1 MVRNRQNVQSLLC
14 VLPLVAGGIVGCES
28 YSKPSA
34 VVVPIGGGV
43 GESSTGTQATT
54 AAPKPAPEAKA
65 EPKSATTTRNN
76 VDNSRGSDRSSA
88 NNNNAGNRASSN
100 AAPMAMGSNV
110 AYYPTGRREDSA
122 IMIEKLAPAEA
133 AVGASTSYSI
143 KVTNLTGTTLENVI
157 VDEDLPQG
165 FTFSGANPQ
174 GNAGS
179 NGAMAWNLGKLAP
192 GQSQTIQVNGSFAKA
207 GTYGSCATVSY
218 TIPVCMTIDVVA
230 PSLQLTKTTNTE
242 SILCDSWPVKLVVT
256 NNGTGTARNVKVRD
270 PLPAGLTLAD
280 GKNVAEFDVGNLP
293 GGQSR
298 EFTFNV
304 KAAKVGSYTNSATAT
319 ADGGL
324 TANSN
329 STVTEVKAPVL
340 AIDKKCPDRVFV
352 GRPVRF
358 DITVS
363 NTGNAV
369 AANTVVRDTLPQ
381 GVTVVNAG
389 EGATVNAGVVSWNA
403 GNLAPGASKT
413 FTLTLN
419 SSNITTLN
427 NSVTATAT
435 CAAEV
440 SDTCTTTLQGVPD
453 IGTLIT
459 DDDGVVAVGEN
470 HTYRYEVK
478 NQGQI
483 DLTNV
488 KVVMTFDAGLDYQS
502 TSFPGGAQRNGQTV
516 TWNVG
521 TVKAGQ
527 TLGFNFVA
535 KGTKEGQFVVQS
547 ITTSDQT
554 REVRNDEQVN
564 YVAR

>member
-1 MVRNRQNVQSLLC
+1 MVRNRMNVQSLLC
-14 VLPLVAGGIVGCES
+14 VLPLVAGGVSVITGCES
-28 YSKPSA
+28 YSKPA
-34 VVVPIGGGV
+34 PVTVPIGGGV
-43 GESSTGTQATT
+43 GSSTSTQASTATT
-54 AAPKPAPEAKA
+54 KTTEAKPAPKA
-65 EPKSATTTRNN
+65 ATTTTT
-76 VDNSRGSDRSSA
+76 STSSGSGASA
-88 NNNNAGNRASSN
+88 AAPAPAAKPAPA
-100 AAPMAMGSNV
+100 AAPMGANV
-110 AYYPTGRREDSA
+110 AYYPTGRREDA
-122 IMIEKLAPAEA
+122 AVMIEKIAPSETSA
-133 AVGASTSYSI
+133 GASTSYTI

-165 FTFSGANPQ
+165 FTFAGANPQ

-179 NGAMAWNLGKLAP
+179 NGAMAWNLGKLAA
-192 GQSQTIQVNGSFAKA
+192 GESKSIQVNGSFAKA

-218 TIPVCMTIDVVA
+218 TIPVCMTINVVS
-230 PSLQLTKTTNTE
+230 PSLQLTKSTNPE
-242 SILCDSWPVKLVVT
+242 SLLCDSWPVKLVVT

-270 PLPAGLTLAD
+270 PLPAGLTTAD
-280 GKNVAEFDVGNLP
+280 GKNVVEFDAGNLP

-298 EFTFNV
+298 EFSFNV
-304 KAAKVGSYTNSATAT
+304 KAAKVGSYTNSANAM
-319 ADGGL
+319 AEGGL

-329 STVTEVKAPVL
+329 STVTEVKAPAL
-340 AIDKKCPDRVFV
+340 AIDKKCPDKLFV
-352 GRPVRF
+352 GRPIKF

-369 AANTVVRDTLPQ
+369 AANTVVRDVLPQ
-381 GVTVVNAG
+381 GTTLVNAS
-389 EGATVNAGVVSWNA
+389 EGGTASGGAVVWNL

-413 FTLTLN
+413 LSLTVN
-419 SSNITTLN
+419 ATNIGAIN
-427 NSVTATAT
+427 NTASATAT

-440 SDTCTTTLQGVPD
+440 TDACSTTLQGVPD

-488 KVVMTFDAGLDYQS
+488 KVVMNFDSGLEYQS
-502 TSFPGGAQRNGQTV
+502 TNFPGGAKPAGQSV

-521 TVKAGQ
+521 TIKPGQ
-527 TLGFNFVA
+527 IVTFSFVA
-535 KGTKEGQFVVQS
+535 KGTKEGQLVVQS
-547 ITTSDQT
+547 LTTSDQT